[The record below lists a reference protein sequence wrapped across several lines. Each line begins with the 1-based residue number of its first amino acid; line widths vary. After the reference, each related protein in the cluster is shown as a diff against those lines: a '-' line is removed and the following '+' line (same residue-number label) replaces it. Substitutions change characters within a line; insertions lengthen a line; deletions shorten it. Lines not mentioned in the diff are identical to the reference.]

1 MLSLI
6 HSLGQLLRAPFG
18 VLAILMFWAVPHAR
32 AAPLSND
39 LEFRIISNVG
49 SGWTNVALNNSYTN
63 AVPVCTYVTASTASE
78 SALPRIRNIQSD
90 RFELK
95 IQEMTGGSNPLDN
108 PTPGTVFCVIADEGL
123 HTLPD
128 GRTFEAIT
136 VLSDRTTGQAN
147 GNWNYADLEDLTG
160 VVAGVYTAP
169 VALVGLISSD
179 DAQPSAPFVNDCEN
193 RGNPA
198 FASGPADGL
207 CVGKHTGQIA
217 TSRANETIGVI
228 IAESGTGTVNDIFY
242 RFERGANTINGV
254 GTNTSTGY
262 SVPEDFDAAVATQTG
277 ENGGQGGW
285 ATFIG
290 ADPLPAGFIRIS
302 IDEEVVAGDTSRT
315 HINEEVDVFAFRDD
329 RPVELAAE
337 KTNTV
342 WDPGGVGLFAVP
354 GEDITYT
361 LTIRN
366 VGNGAADPGSVFI
379 VDALPPE
386 VDFYNGDYDPG
397 DADTAAVLFEETAS
411 GLSFDPALDL
421 GFSAGPVAPADFS
434 QCTYAPAGGYDANV
448 RFICLRPT
456 GAFQSGMPSPS
467 ASFSFRA
474 RIR

>member
-1 MLSLI
+1 MRDI
-6 HSLGQLLRAPFG
+6 VHSVWRTQQTRACVLALG
-18 VLAILMFWAVPHAR
+18 VLAGVPHVA
-32 AAPLSND
+32 AAPLSSD
-39 LEFRIISNVG
+39 MEFRVINNVG
-49 SGWTNVALNNSYTN
+49 TNWATVALENTYTN
-63 AVPVCTYVTASTASE
+63 AVPVCTYVTVSTAAE
-78 SALPRIRNIQSD
+78 PALPRIRNIQSGS
-90 RFELK
+90 FELK

-128 GRTFEAIT
+128 GRQFEAIT
-136 VLSDRTTGQAN
+136 VLSDRTTGNTN

-160 VVAGVYTAP
+160 IVAGAYTTP
-169 VALVGLISSD
+169 VALVGLISSN

-198 FASGPADGL
+198 FASGAADGL
-207 CVGKHTGQIA
+207 CVGKHTGQIS
-217 TSRANETIGVI
+217 TSRATETIGVI
-228 IAESGTGTVNDIFY
+228 IAEAGTGTVNDIFY
-242 RFERGANTINGV
+242 RFQRGANTINGV
-254 GTNTSTGY
+254 GTNSGTGY

-285 ATFIG
+285 ATFMG
-290 ADPLPAGFIRIS
+290 SDPLPAGFIRIS
-302 IDEEVVAGDTSRT
+302 IDEETVAGDTSRT

-329 RPVELAAE
+329 RPVELAAQ

-342 WDPGGVGLFAVP
+342 WDPGGLGLFGVP

-366 VGNGAADPGSVFI
+366 IGNGAVDPDTVFI

-386 VDFYNGDYDPG
+386 VEFYNGDYDPSDG
-397 DADTAAVLFEETAS
+397 DTAAVLFEETGS

-421 GFSAGPVAPADFS
+421 GFSSSPTPPAGLD
-434 QCTYAPAGGYDANV
+434 QCTYTPTAGYDGNV
-448 RFICLRPT
+448 RYICLRPT
-456 GAFQSGMPSPS
+456 GAFQSGVPQPS